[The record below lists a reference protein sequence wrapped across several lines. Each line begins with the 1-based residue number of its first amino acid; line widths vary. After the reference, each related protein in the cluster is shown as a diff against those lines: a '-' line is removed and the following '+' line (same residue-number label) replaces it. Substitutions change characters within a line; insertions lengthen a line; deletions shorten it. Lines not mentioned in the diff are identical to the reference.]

1 MKYTGQTGVFAIT
14 PVLRIAKASKIRD
27 EHKYVY
33 YSIKLSKLNFKSPR
47 SSVGSRQLDFG
58 DLHCKNLWSG
68 EKNGSFTRWKPGFK
82 FRVFFTFPKL
92 NED

>member
-33 YSIKLSKLNFKSPR
+33 NTKY
-47 SSVGSRQLDFG
+47 
-58 DLHCKNLWSG
+58 
-68 EKNGSFTRWKPGFK
+68 KNGQNFILKAQEVRLV
-82 FRVFFTFPKL
+82 RVSSTLETFIAKIFGPAKKMALLLAGSQAL
-92 NED
+92 NLG